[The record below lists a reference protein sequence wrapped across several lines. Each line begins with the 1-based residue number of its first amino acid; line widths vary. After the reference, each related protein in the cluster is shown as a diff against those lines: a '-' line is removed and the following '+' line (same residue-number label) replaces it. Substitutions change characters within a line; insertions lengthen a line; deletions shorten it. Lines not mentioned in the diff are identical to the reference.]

1 MKPSAEIRR
10 ISMWITPSKRSAT
23 RGMEASIPSEL
34 RRSSMYNGFTQ
45 AVELLRS
52 SKDGSQSVSPSCALL
67 TRGYPRLT
75 PSELFSA
82 SKTLFPKELQKNKGL
97 FQIETIRPM
106 TSISC

>member
-1 MKPSAEIRR
+1 
-10 ISMWITPSKRSAT
+10 MWITPSCATLT

-34 RRSSMYNGFTQ
+34 RSSSMYNGFTQ
-45 AVELLRS
+45 AVKTRHATSLRS

-82 SKTLFPKELQKNKGL
+82 PKPY
-97 FQIETIRPM
+97 FQRNFRKIRAYFK
-106 TSISC
+106 